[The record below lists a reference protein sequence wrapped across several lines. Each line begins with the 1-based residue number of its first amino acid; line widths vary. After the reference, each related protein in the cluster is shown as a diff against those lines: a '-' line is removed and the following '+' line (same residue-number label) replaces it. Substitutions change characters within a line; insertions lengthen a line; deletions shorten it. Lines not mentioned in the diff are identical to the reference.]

1 MAIAFDQDVVVIT
14 GAGRGLGRA
23 HALLMASL
31 GARVVVNDIG
41 GAADG
46 TGTDAGAAA
55 EVVKEIE
62 AGGGTAV
69 ADTHNGSSVEGAQ
82 GIVKT
87 AVDAFGKIDALVAN
101 AGILRDAAFHKVS
114 DEDFFAVINVH
125 LVGTV
130 RVCHAAYPLM
140 REQGYGRIV
149 TTTSGAGLFGNFGQT
164 SYAAAKM
171 GIVGFTRSLSIE
183 GAKKG
188 VLANVI
194 APGAKTRMTESLL
207 PPEMADKIKPEF
219 VSPLVAYLC
228 SRSNEATG
236 NIFSVGGGRFARVKI
251 GATPGIMTEDPTADY
266 VADNIDRILGEEE
279 LVFPQQ
285 VFEEIGLMLQA
296 AS

>member
-1 MAIAFDQDVVVIT
+1 MAITLENDVVVIT

-31 GARVVVNDIG
+31 GASVVVNDIG

-46 TGTDAGAAA
+46 TGSDEGAAA
-55 EVVKEIE
+55 QVVKEIE
-62 AGGGTAV
+62 AAGGTAV
-69 ADTHNGSSVEGAQ
+69 ADTNNGSTVEGARAIIKSAT
-82 GIVKT
+82 G
-87 AVDAFGKIDALVAN
+87 AFGKIDALVAN
-101 AGILRDAAFHKVS
+101 AGILRDAAFHNVS
-114 DEDFFAVINVH
+114 DDDFFAVINVH

-171 GIVGFTRSLSIE
+171 GIAGFTRSLSIE
-183 GAKKG
+183 GQKKG

-194 APGAKTRMTESLL
+194 APGAKTRMTESLM
-207 PPEMADKIKPEF
+207 PAEMADKITPEM

-228 SRSNEATG
+228 SRANEATG
-236 NIFSVGGGRFARVKI
+236 NVFSVGGGRFARVKI
-251 GATPGIMTEDPTADY
+251 GVTPGIIADEPTADY
-266 VADNIDRILGEEE
+266 VADNIDRILNEEE

-296 AS
+296 QA

>member
-1 MAIAFDQDVVVIT
+1 MSLTFDNDVVVVT
-14 GAGRGLGRA
+14 GAGRGLGRS

-41 GAADG
+41 GATDG
-46 TGTDAGAAA
+46 TGTDEGAAA
-55 EVVKEIE
+55 GVVREIE

-69 ADTHNGSSVEGAQ
+69 ADTHNGSTIDGARA
-82 GIVKT
+82 IVGT
-87 AVDAFGKIDALVAN
+87 ALDAFGRIDALVAN

-114 DEDFFAVINVH
+114 DEDFFAVIDVH

-171 GIVGFTRSLSIE
+171 GIAGFTRSLALE

-188 VLANVI
+188 VLVNAI
-194 APGAKTRMTESLL
+194 APGASTRMTESLGL
-207 PPEMADKIKPEF
+207 EGAADKLRPEL

-228 SRSNEATG
+228 HRSNQAAG
-236 NIFSVGGGRFARVKI
+236 NFFSVGGSRFARVKV
-251 GATPGIMTEDPTADY
+251 GVTPGIIAEDPTIDS
-266 VADNIDRILGEEE
+266 VADDLDQILAEEE
-279 LVFPQQ
+279 LVFPQN
-285 VFEEIGLMLQA
+285 VFEDVAMMLDGHR
-296 AS
+296 